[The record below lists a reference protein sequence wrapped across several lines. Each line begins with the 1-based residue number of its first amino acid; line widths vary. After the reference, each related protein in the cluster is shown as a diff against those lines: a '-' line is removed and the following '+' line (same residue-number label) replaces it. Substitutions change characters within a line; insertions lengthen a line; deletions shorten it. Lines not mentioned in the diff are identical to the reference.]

1 MRLQGKVAV
10 ITGSGSGIG
19 RAAACLFANEGAKV
33 VVAEL
38 DPACGQ
44 ETVRLIKESKNE
56 AIFVQVDVSNLSD
69 LERMI
74 VVAIATYGKLNV
86 LYNNAGIPGFAGIE
100 EIQVEQ
106 WDKMMDILA
115 KAGFFGVKFAIP
127 EMRKAG
133 GGSIIFT
140 SSVAGLVA
148 SAFSPV
154 YSAAKGAVV
163 AMTKALAIRLAP
175 ENIRVNCIC
184 PGLID
189 TPLLQHSLDQPFFQ
203 REGAQSK
210 SEAYEDM
217 VSGIP
222 LGRVGRPE
230 DVAYSALF
238 LASDESSFITGIA
251 LPVDGGFMA
260 R

>member
-1 MRLQGKVAV
+1 M
-10 ITGSGSGIG
+10 
-19 RAAACLFANEGAKV
+19 

-44 ETVRLIKESKNE
+44 ETVRLIKEAKNE
-56 AIFVQVDVSNLSD
+56 ATFVQVDVSNLAD

-74 VVAIATYGKLNV
+74 MVAVETYGKLNI

-106 WDKMMDILA
+106 WDRTMDILA
-115 KAGFFGVKFAIP
+115 KAGFFGVRFAIP

-140 SSVAGLVA
+140 SSVAGLVG
-148 SAFSPV
+148 SAFSPI

-163 AMTKALAIRLAP
+163 AMTRALAIRLAP

-184 PGLID
+184 PGPID
-189 TPLLQHSLDQPFFQ
+189 TPLLQHSLEQPFFQ

-210 SEAYEDM
+210 SKAYNDL
-217 VSGIP
+217 VGGVP
-222 LGRVGRPE
+222 LGRVGKPE
-230 DVAYSALF
+230 EVAYSALF
-238 LASDESSFITGIA
+238 LASEESSFITGIA
-251 LPVDGGFMA
+251 LPVDGGFTA

>member
-19 RAAACLFANEGAKV
+19 RAAACLFAKEGAKV

-38 DPACGQ
+38 DPASGQ
-44 ETVRLIKESKNE
+44 ETARLIKEAKNE
-56 AIFVQVDVSNLSD
+56 ATFVQVDVSNLAD
-69 LERMI
+69 LKRMI
-74 VVAIATYGKLNV
+74 MVAVETYGKLDV

-100 EIQVEQ
+100 EIQAEE
-106 WDKMMDILA
+106 WDRTMDIIG

-127 EMRKAG
+127 EMRKTG

-140 SSVAGLVA
+140 SSTAGLVA
-148 SAFSPV
+148 SASSPI

-163 AMTKALAIRLAP
+163 AMTRALAIRLAP
-175 ENIRVNCIC
+175 ENIRANCIC
-184 PGLID
+184 PGPTD
-189 TPLLQHSLDQPFFQ
+189 TPLLQNFLGQPLFQ
-203 REGAQSK
+203 QKETQSK
-210 SEAYEDM
+210 SEVYNDL

-222 LGRVGRPE
+222 LGRVGKAE
-230 DVAYSALF
+230 EVACTALF
-238 LASDESSFITGIA
+238 LASDESSFVTGVA
-251 LPVDGGFMA
+251 LPVDGGFTA

>member
-1 MRLQGKVAV
+1 MV

-19 RAAACLFANEGAKV
+19 RAAACLFAKEGAKV

-44 ETVRLIKESKNE
+44 ETVRLIKEAKNE
-56 AIFVQVDVSNLSD
+56 ATFVQVDVSNLAD

-74 VVAIATYGKLNV
+74 MVAVETYGKLNI

-106 WDKMMDILA
+106 WDRTMDIIA

-127 EMRKAG
+127 EMRKVG

-140 SSVAGLVA
+140 SSTAGLVG
-148 SAFSPV
+148 STSSPI
-154 YSAAKGAVV
+154 YSAAKGALV
-163 AMTKALAIRLAP
+163 AMTRALAIRLAP

-184 PGLID
+184 PGPID
-189 TPLLQHSLDQPFFQ
+189 TPLLQHFLEQPFSQ
-203 REGAQSK
+203 RERARSK
-210 SEAYEDM
+210 SEVYKDL
-217 VSGIP
+217 VSGII
-222 LGRVGRPE
+222 LGRLGKPE
-230 DVAYSALF
+230 EVAYAALF

-251 LPVDGGFMA
+251 LPVDGGFTA